1 MSFPLV
7 IGKAGA
13 AALER
18 FLFGRAPPGMEVIK
32 AERALRKAFEGTVLE
47 LDRVDAPGGHCF
59 IGPRLACFE
68 DRISFHMAFSAS
80 RQRLQRG

>member
-1 MSFPLV
+1 MEGAAWIPLAIAEIAGANSLCFASLTFLCGIELRMSFPLV

-32 AERALRKAFEGTVLE
+32 AE
-47 LDRVDAPGGHCF
+47 
-59 IGPRLACFE
+59 
-68 DRISFHMAFSAS
+68 
-80 RQRLQRG
+80 